1 MKKILEF
8 LSGNVIGEIGKV
20 IDNLFTTDEERLEAK
35 NKIFKVIQEK
45 ELELQKMQT
54 DIIIAEAKA
63 FEELNVFRYFEDQSD
78 FSRPPP
84 DLDLDFTGLLPDDEP
99 EDCLCIII

>member
-1 MKKILEF
+1 MGL
-8 LSGNVIGEIGKV
+8 
-20 IDNLFTTDEERLEAK
+20 NLYDYHDYQK
-35 NKIFKVIQEK
+35 NQGAI
-45 ELELQKMQT
+45 ELWNTLYMDLNLKCT
-54 DIIIAEAKA
+54 IIITEAKA

-84 DLDLDFTGLLPDDEP
+84 DLDLDFTGHLPDDEP

>member
-1 MKKILEF
+1 MDL
-8 LSGNVIGEIGKV
+8 
-20 IDNLFTTDEERLEAK
+20 NLICT
-35 NKIFKVIQEK
+35 
-45 ELELQKMQT
+45 
-54 DIIIAEAKA
+54 IIIAEAKA

-84 DLDLDFTGLLPDDEP
+84 DLDLDFTGLLPKVYDDP

>member
-1 MKKILEF
+1 MDL
-8 LSGNVIGEIGKV
+8 
-20 IDNLFTTDEERLEAK
+20 NLICT
-35 NKIFKVIQEK
+35 
-45 ELELQKMQT
+45 
-54 DIIIAEAKA
+54 IIIAEAKA
-63 FEELNVFRYFEDQSD
+63 FEELNVFRYFGPDQSD

>member
-1 MKKILEF
+1 MLICT
-8 LSGNVIGEIGKV
+8 I
-20 IDNLFTTDEERLEAK
+20 
-35 NKIFKVIQEK
+35 IF
-45 ELELQKMQT
+45 
-54 DIIIAEAKA
+54 AEAKA

-84 DLDLDFTGLLPDDEP
+84 DLDMDFTGLLPDDEP

>member
-1 MKKILEF
+1 MLKYIQYTAPRLQSLRPKIQPKAYMDL
-8 LSGNVIGEIGKV
+8 
-20 IDNLFTTDEERLEAK
+20 NLICTI
-35 NKIFKVIQEK
+35 IF
-45 ELELQKMQT
+45 
-54 DIIIAEAKA
+54 AEAKA